1 MALLDNFKDVIL
13 ITFGAAIGANTRFL
27 ISKKLYS
34 LKLSKN
40 YITLLINTVSSF
52 FLGFLISQLGS
63 IRNSYHVLLFFS
75 IGLLGSLS
83 TFSAFIYELFDLF
96 IQLKFYRLCKL
107 LIISLVSGLL
117 AFAAG
122 YLLGMQ

>member
-1 MALLDNFKDVIL
+1 MVLLDNFKDVIL

-27 ISKKLYS
+27 IYKKFYR

-52 FLGFLISQLGS
+52 FLGLLISQVDS
-63 IRNSYHVLLFFS
+63 IRYSYHVLLFFS
-75 IGLLGSLS
+75 IGVLGSLS

-96 IQLKFYRLCKL
+96 IQLKFYRLFKL

-122 YLLGMQ
+122 CLLGMQ

>member
-1 MALLDNFKDVIL
+1 LVLLDNFKDVIL

-27 ISKKLYS
+27 IYKKFYR

-52 FLGFLISQLGS
+52 FLGLLISQVDS
-63 IRNSYHVLLFFS
+63 IRYSYHVLLFFS
-75 IGLLGSLS
+75 IGVLGSLS

>member
-1 MALLDNFKDVIL
+1 MVLLDNFKDVIL

-96 IQLKFYRLCKL
+96 IQLKFYRLFKL

-117 AFAAG
+117 AFSAG